1 MASEVE
7 GADLNSVV
15 ARLDVEG
22 ALLDAEDVGNEDAV
36 EVDVANEGGA
46 EAPKPSSS
54 MEVEG
59 AAEAAE
65 EPAKGARNGSAK
77 RVPFRR
83 RLGRGPGRANGPPT
97 PNGKPTLTI
106 RARGKVLEMDG
117 HFVWIS
123 NLPYDTTWKELKDV
137 IRKKGA
143 LPLIPDPRP
152 RSPGLRRRFG
162 AESPALMYSKTIVI
176 LFMATLRSTGLEISK
191 LTIEMLL

>member
-59 AAEAAE
+59 AEKG
-65 EPAKGARNGSAK
+65 PAKRD
-77 RVPFRR
+77 RVRPPHRR
-83 RLGRGPGRANGPPT
+83 MGRGPGRVSGPPT
-97 PNGKPTLTI
+97 PSGKPTLTI

-123 NLPYDTTWKELKDV
+123 NLPFDTTWKELKDV

-152 RSPGLRRRFG
+152 RSPGLGRRFG
-162 AESPALMYSKTIVI
+162 AESPVLMYSRTVV
-176 LFMATLRSTGLEISK
+176 LSFVATFRGV
-191 LTIEMLL
+191 